1 MRSST
6 FFGLLAATL
15 FATSGVSAFY
25 DDEYSGA
32 LTARDLLDDDLLQ
45 ERYFDDVDEYEARD
59 YLDDEYEARDYFED
73 EHEARDYFGDDLL
86 EERARGRSGGA
97 RRAGKSG
104 IGRALGKIGTHAVLP
119 ALANG
124 AQVAASNI
132 ANRIGNPGGQ
142 GGQYRRGYYDD
153 EEELTARAI
162 PGKGLIRPP
171 VGLPRPGIRP
181 PIGLPRPG
189 IRPPVGLPRPG
200 IRPTPGIIPRPGRV
214 GLPNPLSGGG
224 KRPLGRSN
232 SLGQKTGKGSVSSR
246 EFLEDLLEARDKS
259 AKQAARRR
267 RKQRQRLRKNKQQ
280 VPAAGAADPGASPE
294 GAAAAPVQQRDFD
307 IDELE

>member
-6 FFGLLAATL
+6 FLGLLAATL

-25 DDEYSGA
+25 DEEYTGA

-45 ERYFDDVDEYEARD
+45 ERYFDDIDEYDARD
-59 YLDDEYEARDYFED
+59 YLEDEYEARDYFED

-97 RRAGKSG
+97 RGGGKSG
-104 IGRALGKIGTHAVLP
+104 IGRALGKIGKHAVLP

-124 AQVAASNI
+124 AQIAASNI

-153 EEELTARAI
+153 EEELIARLI
-162 PGKGLIRPP
+162 RLPFPRPGIRPP
-171 VGLPRPGIRP
+171 GIRPPGGLPRPGIRR

-189 IRPPVGLPRPG
+189 TGHIGLPKP
-200 IRPTPGIIPRPGRV
+200 I
-214 GLPNPLSGGG
+214 SGGG
-224 KRPLGRSN
+224 KKPLGSG
-232 SLGQKTGKGSVSSR
+232 LPHI
-246 EFLEDLLEARDKS
+246 
-259 AKQAARRR
+259 RR
-267 RKQRQRLRKNKQQ
+267 
-280 VPAAGAADPGASPE
+280 
-294 GAAAAPVQQRDFD
+294 
-307 IDELE
+307 I